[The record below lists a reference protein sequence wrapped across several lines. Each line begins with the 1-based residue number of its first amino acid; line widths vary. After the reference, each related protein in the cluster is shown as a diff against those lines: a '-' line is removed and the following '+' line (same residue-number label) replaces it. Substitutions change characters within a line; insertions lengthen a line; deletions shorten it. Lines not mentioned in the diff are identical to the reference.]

1 MDMNKKNEQVLVES
15 EFAPLKRVVLA
26 QSQYGAPTEENL
38 EKYKDYLPDS
48 PEGDIYIEK
57 LYGKD
62 VAEVYPELQ
71 KRWEAEK
78 ENLEKVLKKYGV
90 EVLRPRL
97 LTEKEKKDRKEVGYS
112 NFFARD
118 PFFVI
123 GQFIVEGT
131 MKYEHRIKEVMTVR
145 HILEQ
150 EAEKNEC
157 LYLAAPQ
164 ADRLGE
170 FFDMKG
176 PFLEG
181 GDVLVLNKEIF
192 VGTSGLASNRDGI
205 IWLRNFL
212 SNFDY
217 TVTEVPL
224 HPEILHLDCALSLLR
239 DGLMIICEEAFP
251 EGIPESLKE
260 WDKVSVSLED
270 AQKLI
275 TNGLPLNE
283 KVYVTDPEFRSS
295 IGEQL
300 TKRGIKVEYVDYSIS
315 RQFGGS
321 FRCTTQPL
329 LRINEKN
336 M

>member
-1 MDMNKKNEQVLVES
+1 S